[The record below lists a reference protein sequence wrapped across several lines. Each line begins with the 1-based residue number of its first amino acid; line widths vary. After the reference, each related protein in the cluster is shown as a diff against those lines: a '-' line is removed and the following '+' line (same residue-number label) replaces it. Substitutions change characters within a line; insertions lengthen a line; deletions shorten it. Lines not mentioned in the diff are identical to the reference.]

1 MSTTAAV
8 EQHMTIRE
16 IIDAFLERLGRQEAD
31 GTAELFADDIDWY
44 VPGAKTLPWTG
55 RRSKRTDV
63 AEYLRTLWA
72 NLVVSESTVDIET
85 VLVEG
90 DDAVVLS
97 TFRHTVKRNGHT
109 FTTPS
114 AMRFHVANGK
124 ITKMHLYEDTA
135 AVRDAFFD

>member
-114 AMRFHVANGK
+114 AMRFHVTNGK